1 MVEKQNLTINIVEAP
16 MGAGKTT
23 AAFNYMRVQGKEGDT
38 RFMFVTPYLEEV
50 ERARRTLPELN
61 FREPQAAP
69 TKTEDVR
76 RLIQRNENIA
86 TTHRLLSLFDEE
98 TIELLNNRDYILVLD
113 EAPGVFDDFEITP
126 MDVDNILTKH
136 AHKDANSMLV
146 WDDGEY
152 RGRYGDIKTMAY
164 RGALGLYGEENI
176 PFWIMP
182 VPVFRS
188 FVAVYVLTYMFDT
201 QMQRY
206 YYDMWGLDYHRMTVR
221 GDTLDTYEFAEG
233 VSELSPHEYADKIH
247 ILDNEKYLR
256 IGCVSRLMLPNT
268 DDTTLSKAW
277 YERQKGT
284 GLLDELRT
292 HTESFFKHCSC
303 TGSDENMWTTF
314 SSYKNILKGKG
325 YTKGFVPL
333 NMRATNKY
341 ADKTAIAYL
350 VNVFPNPIYANF
362 LLAHGVEL
370 DNEAYATSSMV
381 QFLFRSGVR
390 NGKDIQVYM
399 PSIRMRTLLERWL
412 EGE

>member
-23 AAFNYMRVQGKEGDT
+23 AAINYMRAHGGDADI

-50 ERARRTLPELN
+50 ERVRRALPEMY
-61 FREPQAAP
+61 FYEPQSAP
-69 TKTEDVR
+69 TKTADVK
-76 RLIQRNENIA
+76 RLVQRNTNIV
-86 TTHRLLSLFDEE
+86 TTHQLMSLFDEE
-98 TIELLNNRDYILVLD
+98 TIELLNNRDYVLILD
-113 EAPGVFDDFEITP
+113 EAPSVFDEFDITP

-136 AHKDANSMLV
+136 AHKDKDGMLV
-146 WDDGEY
+146 WDDDGY
-152 RGRYGDIKTMAY
+152 RGRYEDIKTMAH
-164 RGALGLYGEENI
+164 RGALGLYGEENV
-176 PFWIMP
+176 PFWMMP
-182 VPVFRS
+182 VAVFRS

-221 GDTLDTYEFAEG
+221 GDSFDTYEFAEG
-233 VSELSPHEYADKIH
+233 TSELSPSMYADRIH
-247 ILDNEKYLR
+247 IFSNEKYTR
-256 IGCVSRLMLPNT
+256 IGCGSRLMTPNIT
-268 DDTTLSKAW
+268 DTTLSKSW
-277 YERQKGT
+277 YGKQTNT
-284 GLLDELRT
+284 GLIDELQQ
-292 HTESFFKHCSC
+292 HTESYFKYYTH
-303 TGSDENMWTTF
+303 TGTAANMWTTF
-314 SSYKNILKGKG
+314 KEWRSRLKGNG

>member
-23 AAFNYMRVQGKEGDT
+23 AAINYMRAHGGDEDI

-50 ERARRTLPELN
+50 ERVRRALPEMY
-61 FREPQAAP
+61 FYEPQSAP
-69 TKTEDVR
+69 TKTIDVR

-98 TIELLNNRDYILVLD
+98 TIELLNNRDYVLILD
-113 EAPGVFDDFEITP
+113 EAPSVFDEFDITP

-136 AHKDANSMLV
+136 AHKDKDGMLV
-146 WDDGEY
+146 WDDDGY
-152 RGRYGDIKTMAY
+152 RGRYDDIKTMAY
-164 RGALGLYGEENI
+164 RGALGLYSDDNY

-233 VSELSPHEYADKIH
+233 VSELSPQAYADKIH
-247 ILDNEKYLR
+247 ILDKDRYLR
-256 IGCVSRLMLPNT
+256 IGCSSRMLVPNT
-268 DDTTLSKAW
+268 TDTVLSKAW
-277 YERQKGT
+277 YARQQNT
-284 GLLDELRT
+284 GLLEELRT
-292 HTESFFKHCSC
+292 HTESFFRNCSC
-303 TGSDENMWTTF
+303 TGTNENMWTTF

-341 ADKTAIAYL
+341 ADKAAIAYL